1 MERRG
6 ESGMEAA
13 ERRALAARVEALE
26 RRVAAMESAVA
37 PAAPDARPPHRPA
50 PAAGGET
57 EDARLRR
64 RAEERT
70 PRREGASLRHLG
82 VTRRTDGTSL
92 VRLVRAT
99 VLVAVGFLVALGVGW
114 IVVIAQQGAGG
125 DFGEFLGEAGETAE
139 E

>member
-6 ESGMEAA
+6 ESGMEVA
-13 ERRALAARVEALE
+13 ERRALVSRVEALE
-26 RRVAAMESAVA
+26 RRVAAMESAA
-37 PAAPDARPPHRPA
+37 FPAVPTGRPSDRPA
-50 PAAGGET
+50 PNAGGET
-57 EDARLRR
+57 EDQRLRR

-82 VTRRTDGTSL
+82 VTRRSDGTSL

-99 VLVAVGFLVALGVGW
+99 VLIALGFLVALGVGW
-114 IVVIAQQGAGG
+114 VVVIAQQGG
-125 DFGEFLGEAGETAE
+125 GEFVGEAGEVAE